1 MSKKDNF
8 EPVLELLD
16 SEAMKRLKE
25 QFERRA
31 ERCRNKN
38 YNEEGI
44 PMFLVLE
51 DVGCDASGAARTGVI
66 SGDPMYN
73 LMLAAMLEVFSS
85 HLANQDRALE
95 PKEISIMLEVLAD
108 QYFALANPPN
118 SEPTPH

>member
-1 MSKKDNF
+1 MPTKNNF
-8 EPVLELLD
+8 EQVLDLLD
-16 SEAMKRLKE
+16 DEAMKRLKE
-25 QFERRA
+25 QFEAHA

-51 DVGCDASGAARTGVI
+51 DVGGDACGAARIGVT

-73 LMLAAMLEVFSS
+73 LMLAATLEVFSS
-85 HLANQDRALE
+85 CLAGQDRALE